1 MRSPGPLTTAPM
13 SATVR
18 GMLAGLLLLALA
30 ACGKGSGSALE
41 IAFIGG
47 KDDAKVSG
55 VRMSPLGQHL
65 RGATAAGL
73 VGLDADGQVIPQLA
87 DRWIV
92 TDGGTSYIFR
102 LRDLVWSDGREV
114 TGEEVRDALRR
125 VRRQLRGTTLGADLA
140 QIADIRAM
148 TGKVVE
154 IRLTNPMPDFL
165 QLLAQPELGLVRDD
179 RGLGP
184 MALKHDKGGTLLL
197 EMLSPA
203 ARGLPQVENWEDT
216 VRPLRL
222 HVAPARAAIDMFDEG
237 TVDVV
242 LGGRLESLP
251 LVETGPLS
259 RGTVRIDPALGLFG
273 LRVVRPVGFL
283 DRAENREALA
293 LAIDRDTLLEPF
305 NVGGW
310 VATTRIVPP
319 GLPGER
325 TPPQERWADTTFE
338 QRQAEAARRVSAWK
352 NANGGELVLR
362 IAIPEGPG
370 GDLLFGRLGRNL
382 TSVGIIV
389 VKVGADETADLR
401 LVDTVARYGEP
412 QWFLNQFHC
421 GYRGGLCS
429 SAVDRLVEQAR
440 ASSDPAEASRLLA
453 QAEAQLTSLEA
464 FIPFGAPIRWS
475 LVRSN
480 VEGFAGNRWGFH
492 PLPPLA
498 EGPR

>member
-1 MRSPGPLTTAPM
+1 MAGI
-13 SATVR
+13 VR
-18 GMLAGLLLLALA
+18 GVIAATLLLALA

-47 KDDAKVSG
+47 KDDAGVSG
-55 VRMSPLGQHL
+55 LRLSVLGQHL
-65 RGATAAGL
+65 RAATAAGL
-73 VGLDADGQVIPQLA
+73 VGLDADGQVVPELA

-102 LRDLVWSDGREV
+102 LRDLAWPGGREL

-125 VRRQLRGTTLGADLA
+125 VRRQLSGTTLGSDLA
-140 QIADIRAM
+140 QITDIRAM

-154 IRLTNPMPDFL
+154 IRLANPMPDFL

-184 MALKHDKGGTLLL
+184 MTLSREEGGLLL
-197 EMLSPA
+197 QMRSPA
-203 ARGLPQVENWEDT
+203 ARGLPQVEDWEET
-216 VRPLRL
+216 VRPLHLR
-222 HVAPARAAIDMFDEG
+222 VEPAKMAIEMFDEG
-237 TVDVV
+237 TVDLV
-242 LGGRLESLP
+242 LGGRIESLP

-273 LRVVRPVGFL
+273 LRVVRPEGFL
-283 DRAENREALA
+283 DRPENREALA
-293 LAIDRDTLLEPF
+293 LAVDRDTLLEPF

-310 VATTRIVPP
+310 LATTRIVPP

-325 TPPQERWADTTFE
+325 APPPERWSGTSFA

-352 NANGGELVLR
+352 NASGGELVLR
-362 IAIPEGPG
+362 IAVPEGPG
-370 GDLLFGRLGRNL
+370 GDLLFGRLGRNFAAI
-382 TSVGIIV
+382 GITA
-389 VKVGADETADLR
+389 VKVGAGEAAELR

-421 GYRGGLCS
+421 GTRGGLCS
-429 SAVDRLVEQAR
+429 SAVDRLVAQAQ
-440 ASSDPAEASRLLA
+440 ASRDPAEASRLLA

-475 LVRSN
+475 LVRSD
-480 VEGFAGNRWGFH
+480 VTGFAANRWGFH
-492 PLPPLA
+492 PLSPLA
-498 EGPR
+498 EVPR

>member
-1 MRSPGPLTTAPM
+1 MG
-13 SATVR
+13 ATVR
-18 GMLAGLLLLALA
+18 GVIATLLLLALA

-55 VRMSPLGQHL
+55 ARLSPVGQHL
-65 RGATAAGL
+65 RSATAAGL
-73 VGLDADGQVIPQLA
+73 VGLDAEGQVVPQLA

-102 LRDLVWSDGREV
+102 LRDLAWPDGREL
-114 TGEEVRDALRR
+114 TAEEVRDALVR
-125 VRRQLRGTTLGADLA
+125 VRRQLRGTTLGSDLA
-140 QIADIRAM
+140 QIADVRAM

-154 IRLTNPMPDFL
+154 IRLANPMPDFL

-184 MALKHDKGGTLLL
+184 MALERDEGALVLK
-197 EMLSPA
+197 MLSPA
-203 ARGLPQVENWEDT
+203 ARGLPQVEDWEAT

-222 HVAPARAAIDMFDEG
+222 RVAPAKAAIEMFDDG
-237 TVDVV
+237 KVDVV

-273 LRVVRPVGFL
+273 LRVVRPEGFL
-283 DRAENREALA
+283 NRPENREALA

-325 TPPQERWADTTFE
+325 APPPERWSDSTFA
-338 QRQAEAARRVSAWK
+338 QRQSEAARRVSAWK
-352 NANGGELVLR
+352 NASGGELVLR

-382 TSVGIIV
+382 TAVGITV
-389 VKVGADETADLR
+389 VKVAPDEKADLR
-401 LVDTVARYGEP
+401 LIDTLARYGEP

-421 GYRGGLCS
+421 GFRGGLCS
-429 SAVDRLVEQAR
+429 SAVDRLVAQAQ
-440 ASSDPAEASRLLA
+440 ASRDPAEASRLLA

-475 LVRSN
+475 LVRSD
-480 VEGFAGNRWGFH
+480 VTGFSGNRWGFH

-498 EGPR
+498 EVSR

>member
-1 MRSPGPLTTAPM
+1 MA
-13 SATVR
+13 AIVR
-18 GMLAGLLLLALA
+18 GVIAGLLLLGLA
-30 ACGKGSGSALE
+30 ACGKGSGSAIE

-47 KDDAKVSG
+47 NNDARISG
-55 VRMSPLGQHL
+55 VRLSPLGQHL
-65 RGATAAGL
+65 RAATAAGL
-73 VGLDADGQVIPQLA
+73 VGLDAEGQVVPQLA

-92 TDGGTSYIFR
+92 TDGGRSYIFR
-102 LRDLVWSDGREV
+102 LRDLAWPDGREL
-114 TGEEVRDALRR
+114 TGEDVRNALRR
-125 VRRQLRGTTLGADLA
+125 VRRQLGETTLGSDLA

-154 IRLTNPMPDFL
+154 IRLTSPMPDFL
-165 QLLAQPELGLVRDD
+165 QLLAQPELGLVRED

-184 MALKHDKGGTLLL
+184 MTLEREEDGALLL
-197 EMLSPA
+197 QMLSPA
-203 ARGLPQVENWEDT
+203 ARGLPQIEDWEDT

-222 HVAPARAAIDMFDEG
+222 QIAPAKSAIAMFDDG
-237 TVDVV
+237 SVDMV

-273 LRVVRPVGFL
+273 LRVVRPTGFL
-283 DRAENREALA
+283 NRPENREALA
-293 LAIDRDTLLEPF
+293 LAIDRERLLEPF

-310 VATTRIVPP
+310 IATTRIVPP

-325 TPPQERWADTTFE
+325 AAPAERWSGTTFE
-338 QRQAEAARRVSAWK
+338 QRQAEANRRVSAWK
-352 NANGGELVLR
+352 NASGGELVLR

-370 GDLLFGRLGRNL
+370 GDLLFGRIGRNL
-382 TSVGIIV
+382 TAVGIIV
-389 VKVGADETADLR
+389 VRVGSDEPADLR

-429 SAVDRLVEQAR
+429 SAVDRLVTQAQ
-440 ASSDPAEASRLLA
+440 ATPDTVEAGRLLA
-453 QAEAQLTSLEA
+453 QAEAQLTSIEA

-480 VEGFAGNRWGFH
+480 VTGFAANRWGFH
-492 PLPPLA
+492 PLSPLA
-498 EGPR
+498 EVPR

>member
-1 MRSPGPLTTAPM
+1 MASV
-13 SATVR
+13 VR
-18 GMLAGLLLLALA
+18 RVIAAFLLLALA
-30 ACGKGSGSALE
+30 ACGKGSDSALE

-47 KDDAKVSG
+47 KDDVRVSG
-55 VRMSPLGQHL
+55 LRLSPLGQHL
-65 RGATAAGL
+65 RAATAAGL
-73 VGLDADGQVIPQLA
+73 VGLDGDGQVIPQLA

-102 LRDLVWSDGREV
+102 LRDLAWPNGREL
-114 TGEEVRDALRR
+114 TGEDVRDALRR
-125 VRRQLRGTTLGADLA
+125 VQRQLRGTALGADLA

-165 QLLAQPELGLVRDD
+165 QLLAQPELGLMRDD
-179 RGLGP
+179 HGLGP
-184 MALKHDKGGTLLL
+184 MTLHQEEDGTLLL
-197 EMLSPA
+197 EMRSPA
-203 ARGLPQVENWEDT
+203 ARGLPQVDDWEDA

-222 HVAPARAAIDMFDEG
+222 RVASAKAAIAMFDDG
-237 TVDVV
+237 TADVV

-283 DRAENREALA
+283 DRPENREALA

-310 VATTRIVPP
+310 IATTRIVPP

-325 TPPQERWADTTFE
+325 APPTERWSDTTFE
-338 QRQAEAARRVSAWK
+338 QRQTEARRRVSAWK
-352 NANGGELVLR
+352 SASGGELVLR
-362 IAIPEGPG
+362 IGIPEGPG

-382 TSVGIIV
+382 TAVGIVV
-389 VKVGADETADLR
+389 VKVGAGEAADLR
-401 LVDTVARYGEP
+401 VVDTVARYGEP

-421 GYRGGLCS
+421 GYQGGLCS
-429 SAVDRLVEQAR
+429 SAVDGLVAQAR
-440 ASSDPAEASRLLA
+440 ASRDPAEASRLLA

-480 VEGFAGNRWGFH
+480 VDGFAGNRWGFH

-498 EGPR
+498 EAPR